1 MYVCMYVCVCVYK
14 IIIKKRKQKLCN
26 VKRGLNAAHHRTNWG
41 FFFFWDRGTIRELL
55 FYICVCVCTCVITFD
70 IYL

>member
-1 MYVCMYVCVCVYK
+1 MHVCMYVCVCVYK

-41 FFFFWDRGTIRELL
+41 FFFFFWDRGTIRELL
-55 FYICVCVCTCVITFD
+55 FCICVCASVCM
-70 IYL
+70 L

>member
-1 MYVCMYVCVCVYK
+1 MHVCMYVCVCVYK

-41 FFFFWDRGTIRELL
+41 FFFFFLGSGNYKRTAILYL
-55 FYICVCVCTCVITFD
+55 CVCVCVRM
-70 IYL
+70 L